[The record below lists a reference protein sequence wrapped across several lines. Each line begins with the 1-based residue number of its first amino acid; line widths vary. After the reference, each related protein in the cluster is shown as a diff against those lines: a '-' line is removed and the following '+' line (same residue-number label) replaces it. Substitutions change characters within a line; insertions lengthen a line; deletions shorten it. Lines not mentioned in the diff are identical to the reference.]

1 MKTYRSFMSII
12 CVMIFRFSH
21 QHSSRQDQLKEPLLM
36 LGTFGSEAFALSWM
50 ELGGLRDRVRTVH
63 QWRWYLAYWSL
74 YRYF

>member
-1 MKTYRSFMSII
+1 
-12 CVMIFRFSH
+12 
-21 QHSSRQDQLKEPLLM
+21 M